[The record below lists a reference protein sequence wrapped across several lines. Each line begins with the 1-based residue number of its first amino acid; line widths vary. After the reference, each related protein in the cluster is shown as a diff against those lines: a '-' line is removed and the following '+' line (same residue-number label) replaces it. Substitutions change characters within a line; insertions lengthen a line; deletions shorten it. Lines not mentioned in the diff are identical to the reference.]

1 MKELPSTPE
10 SSQARMTLVEAL
22 RYHASLMIAP
32 EVAPK
37 VRALLNDA
45 STVMWAA
52 AEALSTPSET
62 KPSMDISFCPGCE
75 KEWNRATPSA
85 ELASLPAQN
94 ADDAEFGMR
103 EHREAR
109 EAQSASG
116 ARCDRCRAVLDA
128 AGKCPNSWHHELHP
142 VGPR

>member
-1 MKELPSTPE
+1 MTALPTTPE

-52 AEALSTPSET
+52 AEALSTESE
-62 KPSMDISFCPGCE
+62 SGELMHL
-75 KEWNRATPSA
+75 RAF
-85 ELASLPAQN
+85 
-94 ADDAEFGMR
+94 ADAFRRTYPNIRQLQDGFVDANWSTWDESVRRDTIILGEMVFDDKG
-103 EHREAR
+103 
-109 EAQSASG
+109 
-116 ARCDRCRAVLDA
+116 
-128 AGKCPNSWHHELHP
+128 N
-142 VGPR
+142 PRNE